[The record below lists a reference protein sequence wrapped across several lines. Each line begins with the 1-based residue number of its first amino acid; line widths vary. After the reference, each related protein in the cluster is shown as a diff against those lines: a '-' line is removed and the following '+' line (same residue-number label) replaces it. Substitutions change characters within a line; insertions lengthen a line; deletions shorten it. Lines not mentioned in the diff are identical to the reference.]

1 MQAVRRAH
9 AFEVLG
15 INHNASTFAD
25 WCVLA
30 HRLSVVLAS
39 VYSD

>member
-1 MQAVRRAH
+1 MQTIRRAH

-15 INHNASTFAD
+15 INHNVFTFAD
-25 WCVLA
+25 WCVVA
-30 HRLSVVLAS
+30 HMLSVVVAS